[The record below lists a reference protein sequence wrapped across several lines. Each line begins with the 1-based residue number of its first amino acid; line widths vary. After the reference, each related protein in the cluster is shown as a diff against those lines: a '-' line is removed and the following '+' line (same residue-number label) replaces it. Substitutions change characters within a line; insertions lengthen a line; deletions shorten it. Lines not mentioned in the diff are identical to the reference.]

1 MFSKQQAVVMGSV
14 AATMAGQQLRDVV
27 KKAREPAA
35 EVAGAVR
42 SMGHSRLGGG
52 AVVEVEARPV

>member
-1 MFSKQQAVVMGSV
+1 MGSV
-14 AATMAGQQLRDVV
+14 AAAMAGQQLRDVV